1 MIVNTPLAVF
11 CRNSCRALESIGI
24 KGEQLELFYKKDVL
38 NNFSIFIG
46 KDLSFQACSCIKK
59 RLQHRCLPL
68 NIAKF
73 LRTPIL
79 KTVRILLL

>member
-1 MIVNTPLAVF
+1 MPDMIVNTPLAVF

-46 KDLSFQACSCIKK
+46 KDLCLFRLAVVLK
-59 RLQHRCLPL
+59 RDF
-68 NIAKF
+68 NTGVF
-73 LRTPIL
+73 L
-79 KTVRILLL
+79 